1 MKLTSVKMQLV
12 IIDGNYFEEM
22 YMPLLRFGKGKS
34 NEFKMNLYIKEGH
47 KAKIEQCFDELNS
60 FVGKDIAEIREN
72 VHALEAKYNDWKPT
86 KKTSDEV

>member
-34 NEFKMNLYIKEGH
+34 KEFKMNLYIKEGN
-47 KAKIEQCFDELNS
+47 KDKIKQCFDELNS
-60 FVGKDIAEIREN
+60 FVGKGIEEIREN
-72 VHALEAKYNDWKPT
+72 VYAIEEKYNEWKPT
-86 KKTSDEV
+86 KKTTNEV